1 MEPACFDCNGNV
13 SSEKKLKSISSETS
27 MADSDNGC
35 FECNIC
41 LESAHDP
48 VVTLCGHLYCWPCIF
63 RWLQT
68 QSSSDESD
76 HLQPSCPVC
85 KSDLSHT
92 SLVPLYGRGAHSSD
106 SEVTK
111 TQMDTGIPSRPPPHS
126 SNAMLNSATAST
138 SQSGQLHPSY
148 LQSQSQPFHYHQYCP
163 HLYEGHAIINRSPY
177 LGVAALTSFSYPII
191 DMFRETV
198 FARMLGNSDSNSL
211 AYRYVGYYPHITGG
225 SHRMR
230 RQEMLIDKSLSRVSF
245 FLLCCIILC
254 LLLF

>member
-1 MEPACFDCNGNV
+1 MKMEPACFDCNGGV
-13 SSEKKLKSISSETS
+13 SRRKNLKSISSQTS
-27 MADSDNGC
+27 TADSDHGC

-63 RWLQT
+63 KWLQV
-68 QSSSDESD
+68 QDSSDESD
-76 HLQPSCPVC
+76 QLQPTCPVC
-85 KSDLSHT
+85 KADLSHT

-106 SEVTK
+106 SEPKK
-111 TQMDTGIPSRPPPHS
+111 TQMDIGIPRRPPPHT
-126 SNAMLNSATAST
+126 SNATLNSPSAST
-138 SQSGQLHPSY
+138 SQLGQLPSY
-148 LQSQSQPFHYHQYCP
+148 FQSQTQQYLP
-163 HLYEGHAIINRSPY
+163 HLYGGYAINRTPY
-177 LGVAALTSFSYPII
+177 LGVAALTSLSYPII

-198 FARMLGNSDSNSL
+198 FAGIFGSSGSNSL
-211 AYRYVGYYPHITGG
+211 AHRYARYYPHIRSD

-245 FLLCCIILC
+245 FLLCCVILC